1 MTGRIR
7 KVTIREH
14 PLARVA
20 ELVHDERVSRGMS
33 FNAACDAARA
43 LRPAD
48 AVGPGISK
56 STWQNVEAGRN
67 VRHVAWADIER
78 LFGWAPGSIRRYVED
93 NGPEP
98 STPQPPEVTNDTS
111 ASGVQTLVATYEK
124 LTPSEQAIVDALV
137 AGLAHKED

>member
-78 LFGWAPGSIRRYVED
+78 VFGWPLGSIRRYVED

-98 STPQPPEVTNDTS
+98 TQAAEAPVVEERVT
-111 ASGVQTLVATYEK
+111 
-124 LTPSEQAIVDALV
+124 DAGRAFIARVGPLSDAEAAV
-137 AGLAHKED
+137 LESVLDGRRKRNI